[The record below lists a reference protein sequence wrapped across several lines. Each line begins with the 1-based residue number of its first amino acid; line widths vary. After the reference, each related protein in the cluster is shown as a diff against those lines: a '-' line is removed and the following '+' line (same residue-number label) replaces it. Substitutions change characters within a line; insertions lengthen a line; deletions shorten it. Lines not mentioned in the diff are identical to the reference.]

1 MELTQLR
8 YVLAIAES
16 GNFTRAAKLSN
27 VSQPSLSQ
35 QIAKLEDELD
45 HKLFHRLGRRAV
57 PTEAGEVF
65 IERARRILFEVDNAS
80 REIRDDPQLNRTIT
94 IGAIPTVAPYLLPDL
109 IQRCAKRLPNL
120 RIHTEEG
127 FLSDLVAHVG
137 SGRLDLAIVAQP
149 VREPQLA
156 VEKVFTENLMLA
168 VGHRHPLADKKR
180 ITLADLENETFIMLG
195 ESSTLTRQ
203 IQRFCGAN
211 NFQPRIGHTCAQI
224 TSLKELVALGLGV
237 AILPQLAQHSQ
248 DRARLVYRQLH
259 GHRPTRELA
268 IIRHLQRY
276 QTSGATRFLGLLRE
290 TFQSMSLNLHE
301 W

>member
-8 YVLAIAES
+8 YVLAIAET
-16 GNFTRAAKLSN
+16 GNFTRAAKASN
-27 VSQPSLSQ
+27 VAQPSLSQ
-35 QIAKLEDELD
+35 QVAKLEDELD

-109 IQRCAKRLPNL
+109 IECCQQQLPNL
-120 RIHTEEG
+120 RIHTEEA
-127 FLSDLVAHVG
+127 FLTDLLRDVSH
-137 SGRLDLAIVAQP
+137 GRLDLAIVAQP

-156 VEKVFTENLMLA
+156 AETLFTEKLMLA
-168 VGHRHPLADKKR
+168 VGHRHRLAAKKR
-180 ITLADLENETFIMLG
+180 ITITDLTEETFIMLG

-211 NFQPRIGHTCAQI
+211 NFQPRIGHTCAQVAN
-224 TSLKELVALGLGV
+224 LKELVALGLGI
-237 AILPQLAQHSQ
+237 AILPQLAQHSS
-248 DRARLVYRQLH
+248 DRDRLSYRQLQ
-259 GHRPTRELA
+259 GHNPTRKLA
-268 IIRHLQRY
+268 VVRHLQRY
-276 QTSGATRFLGLLRE
+276 QTSGATRFLDLLRE
-290 TFQSMSLNLHE
+290 TFRSLSLNLQE
-301 W
+301 G